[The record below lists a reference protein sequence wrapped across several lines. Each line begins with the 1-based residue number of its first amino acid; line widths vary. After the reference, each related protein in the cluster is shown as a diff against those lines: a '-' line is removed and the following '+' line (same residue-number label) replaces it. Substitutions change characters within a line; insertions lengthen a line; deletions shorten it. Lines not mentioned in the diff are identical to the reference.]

1 MIEFEFYGIE
11 LKFYGSEDFI
21 GSDNELTRFRMFE
34 KSNLLVQ
41 NSVREI
47 TSSLKDSKKLCDDR
61 HVIIWLE
68 RRKVEK

>member
-11 LKFYGSEDFI
+11 LKFYGIEDFI

-34 KSNLLVQ
+34 MNLLVQ
-41 NSVREI
+41 NSVGEI

>member
-11 LKFYGSEDFI
+11 LKFYGIENFI

-34 KSNLLVQ
+34 MNLLVQ
-41 NSVREI
+41 NSVGEI

>member
-11 LKFYGSEDFI
+11 LKFYGIEDFI

-47 TSSLKDSKKLCDDR
+47 TSSLKDSKKL
-61 HVIIWLE
+61 
-68 RRKVEK
+68 